1 MNVVLCGM
9 MGCGKT
15 AVSKAY
21 SAIYGVEKVD
31 TDEVIVERHGDI
43 SAIFATKGEQA
54 FRDVETQVTKEVA
67 SAYDNAVI
75 SLGGGC
81 VLRSENVQAL
91 KQTGKIFYLRT
102 KAETII
108 QRLKGDS
115 TRPLLQGN
123 LEERVNTILSD
134 RSSVYESV
142 ADCIIDTDGL
152 TPEEIAKKIRT
163 NII

>member
-1 MNVVLCGM
+1 

-31 TDEVIVERHGDI
+31 TDEVIVERYGDI
-43 SAIFATKGEQA
+43 SAIFATKGEET

-67 SAYDNAVI
+67 STYDNAVI

-91 KQTGKIFYLRT
+91 KETGKIFYLRT

-108 QRLKGDS
+108 QRLKGDG
-115 TRPLLQGN
+115 TRPLLQGD
-123 LEERVNTILSD
+123 LEERVNSILAK
-134 RSSVYESV
+134 RSSIYEAV
-142 ADCIIDTDGL
+142 ADYIIDTDGL
-152 TPEEIAKKIRT
+152 TPEEIAKKIRMKSV
-163 NII
+163 